1 MNARIALHEMLPWL
15 AALLAAAIVGGVLV
29 MLIKRYFFAPDDDE
43 PRALFDELR
52 ELRDRGEITP
62 DEYETARLK
71 MVARLTGKDF
81 EKLHADAV
89 RKAGGLVAEP
99 GRDLLGRPLPTPPP
113 AEGGPSSAPEDGPA
127 QTQSDNP

>member
-15 AALLAAAIVGGVLV
+15 AALLAAALLGGVLIL
-29 MLIKRYFFAPDDDE
+29 LIKRSFFAPTRDD
-43 PRALFDELR
+43 PRSLLDDLR
-52 ELRDRGEITP
+52 DLRDRGEITP

-81 EKLHADAV
+81 QQLHADAI

-99 GRDLLGRPLPTPPP
+99 GRDLLGRPLPTPTS
-113 AEGGPSSAPEDGPA
+113 AADGPRTPPEDAASPP
-127 QTQSDNP
+127 DDP